1 MNPKQIF
8 ELTPSQKHQY
18 TIQPDMI
25 PGYERSLEG
34 DLETSKYVKG
44 LSLRFWYNTQY
55 ANFSP
60 HWHTALEIIM
70 PLEEGYTVI
79 MQQQQY
85 TLEAGDIFIIPAG
98 NIHALRAPSSGS
110 RFIFILELDFFSQL
124 PGFNYILSL
133 MSQPI
138 HITHDK
144 NPSFYEDEAR
154 LMMELAKHYWGDSIT
169 KEMNLYSCLLSFFAK
184 LGENAMN
191 TVTPSLT
198 APSKAGSLVNRLSMV
213 LDYLDT
219 HYSENITLEEA
230 ASIACFSKFYFT
242 RLFKQYTNQ
251 TFYDYLSAKR
261 IKAAEQMLIVP
272 NLAITEISLKS
283 GFSSLSSFNRTFKR
297 LKGCSPSEY
306 RTLYTVS
313 SHENDFLRENPVVDK
328 TE

>member
-8 ELTPSQKHQY
+8 ELTPGQKHQY

-25 PGYERSLEG
+25 PEYERSLEG

-70 PLEEGYTVI
+70 PLEGGYTVI

-144 NPSFYEDEAR
+144 NPGLYEDEAK
-154 LMMELAKHYWGDSIT
+154 LMMELARHYWSDSIT

-191 TVTPSLT
+191 TVTPTLAT
-198 APSKAGSLVNRLSMV
+198 PSKAGSLVNRLSMV

>member
-8 ELTPSQKHQY
+8 ELTPKQKQHY
-18 TIQPDMI
+18 MVQPDMI
-25 PGYERSLEG
+25 PGYERSLVG
-34 DLETSKYVKG
+34 DLETSKYLKG

-60 HWHTALEIIM
+60 HWHTSLEIIM

-79 MQQQQY
+79 VQQQQY
-85 TLEAGDIFIIPAG
+85 NLEAGDIFVIPAG
-98 NIHALRAPSSGS
+98 NIHALRCPDCGS
-110 RFIFILELDFFSQL
+110 RFIFLLELDFFSQL

-133 MSQPI
+133 LSQPI
-138 HITHDK
+138 HISHDK
-144 NPSFYEDEAR
+144 NPGFYEDEAGIMMR
-154 LMMELAKHYWGDSIT
+154 LAEHYWSDGIT
-169 KEMNLYSCLLSFFAK
+169 KEMNIYSCLLSFFAK
-184 LGENAMN
+184 IGENAMN
-191 TVTPSLT
+191 TITPTLT
-198 APSKAGSLVNRLSMV
+198 TPSKAGSLVNRLSMV

-261 IKAAEQMLIVP
+261 IKAAEQMLIIP

-306 RTLYTVS
+306 RTLYTIS
-313 SHENDFLRENPVVDK
+313 SNENFFLRENPAVDK
-328 TE
+328 RE